1 MLFLLGILLL
11 SLIACSH
18 YKVATTL
25 RSNNLKTYPGPPKPK
40 DSVGYITSASNEL
53 AIEEID
59 GTAVKKLK
67 EQTEHDGGFSYIE
80 LLPGV
85 HKVVVGGGTFHTFN
99 RGFHT
104 NLTVD
109 VSSLTRSTK
118 GFSELSLLVEAGHV
132 YVIKS
137 KITKSKKKEDDS
149 RSVSILTIYIK
160 DAVTGDIVCRVD
172 SEIERMKMKLMHGFG
187 ISDFLIIQSGES

>member
-1 MLFLLGILLL
+1 MKRLSWVLLFLVCILLL
-11 SLIACSH
+11 NMISCSR

-25 RSNNLKTYPGPPKPK
+25 RSNNLKTYSGPLKPK
-40 DSVGYITSASNEL
+40 DTVGYLTSASNEL
-53 AIEEID
+53 AISEID
-59 GTAVKKLK
+59 GTTVKQLK
-67 EQTEHDGGFSYIE
+67 EQTKHEGGFSYVE
-80 LLPGV
+80 LMPGK
-85 HKVVVGGGTFHTFN
+85 HTILVGGSTFHTSS

-118 GFSELSLLVEAGHV
+118 GSSELSFLVESGHV

-137 KITKSKKKEDDS
+137 KITKSKKKEDES

-160 DAVTGDIVCRVD
+160 DVATGEIVCQVD
-172 SEIERMKMKLMHGFG
+172 SEIQRL
-187 ISDFLIIQSGES
+187 